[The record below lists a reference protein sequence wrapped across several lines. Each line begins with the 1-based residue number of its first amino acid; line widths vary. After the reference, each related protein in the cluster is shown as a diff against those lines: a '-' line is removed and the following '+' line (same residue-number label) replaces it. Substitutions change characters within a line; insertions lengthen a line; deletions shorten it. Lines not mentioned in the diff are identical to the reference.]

1 MGAMKA
7 IVLAGGKGT
16 RLRPYTARIPKPLMP
31 IGDQTIVEVLLRQ
44 LAHHG
49 VDEVVMCIGHQA
61 ALIEA
66 VLGDGSR
73 YGLRITYRREE
84 EPLGTVGPLRAIAGE
99 LPERFL
105 VMNGDI
111 LSDLDFGALY
121 RQSERTASPLVVSVF
136 ERPTKIDL
144 GVLELDAQGTV
155 TGFREKPTYTF
166 WVSMGIYAMSRE
178 VLAHIPE
185 GRPFGFDDLM
195 HALLAARVPID
206 TFPFR
211 GHWLDIGRSDDFA
224 DAQEEFEQ
232 HRERYLPGSS
242 GS

>member
-1 MGAMKA
+1 MKA
-7 IVLAGGKGT
+7 ILLAGGKGT
-16 RLRPYTARIPKPLMP
+16 RLRPYTATLPKPLMP

-49 VDEVVMCIGHQA
+49 VDEAVMCIGHQA

-66 VLGDGSR
+66 VLGDGAR
-73 YGLRITYRREE
+73 YGLRISYRREE
-84 EPLGTVGPLRAIAGE
+84 QPLGTVGPLKTIANE

-111 LSDLDFGALY
+111 LCDLDFSAFARAAEGSGA
-121 RQSERTASPLVVSVF
+121 PLTVAVY

-144 GVLELDAQGTV
+144 GVLELDGAGTV

-166 WVSMGIYAMSRE
+166 WVSMGVYGMSRE
-178 VLAHIPE
+178 VLSFIPE
-185 GRPFGFDDLM
+185 GQPFGFDQLM
-195 HALLAARVPID
+195 HALLAARAPVK

-224 DAQEEFEQ
+224 DAQDEFEKN
-232 HRERYLPGSS
+232 RARYLPER
-242 GS
+242 